1 MADVRN
7 LELESYERMLQDSPR
22 LAIMPGIMEQMQ
34 RLQGYQN
41 AGAQAS
47 QIARQNPGTLAR
59 ATVAGGQQQGV
70 TNVAPGN
77 SQSAQSAAP
86 GQFGVQPAAQAT
98 PQFGAVSTNPA
109 IGQPA
114 QAKLTQTAPAGVGM
128 QFADANETGFTIS
141 IPGTGDAKQQ
151 GLDRVMQNNMP
162 GVASVIP
169 RQQFRVTYG
178 QGEFDPTT
186 GKMNVDFTK
195 FGGQKYQG
203 TFADLS
209 KMDPAAQA
217 KVFGNFTAPQQA
229 NKSGAVDA
237 AKQEAAGGAKQ
248 SVNVPLPPQRPGTAK
263 AAPQQQQNGTTPQ
276 PNNTGV
282 TPGQQSAIDPTQRAM
297 QMQQFAMELQQP
309 DVLQALKMIGAA

>member
-1 MADVRN
+1 MANVRN
-7 LELESYERMLQDSPR
+7 LELESYDNMLQNNPQ
-22 LAIMPGIMEQMQ
+22 LAIMPGMMEQMQ

-41 AGAQAS
+41 AGEQAA

-59 ATVAGGQQQGV
+59 GTVSGAQQQSA
-70 TNVAPGN
+70 TNVVPGN
-77 SQSAQSAAP
+77 SQSAQTAAP

-98 PQFGAVSTNPA
+98 PVFGAVSTNPP

-114 QAKLTQTAPAGVGM
+114 QAKLTQTAPTGVGM
-128 QFADANETGFTIS
+128 QFSDANETGFTIS
-141 IPGTGDAKQQ
+141 IPGIGNTKQQ

-162 GVASVIP
+162 GVISTIP

-209 KMDPAAQA
+209 KMDPASQA
-217 KVFGNFTAPQQA
+217 KVFGNFTGPQQA

-248 SVNVPLPPQRPGTAK
+248 PVNVPLPPQRPSAPK
-263 AAPQQQQNGTTPQ
+263 AAPQQNGTTTPT
-276 PNNTGV
+276 PNNSAV

-297 QMQQFAMELQQP
+297 QIQQFAMELQQP